1 MSMLKSSRWL
11 VGGALLALVLGRFLP
26 EASLSFVDVFLGRP
40 GDAWLLLAV
49 ALLGGWL
56 WQQSQSKSRHSLA
69 PQDGPTQR
77 QQPAAAQQRAL
88 VETLLSTHLSLEQV
102 IDRKLLEVVADTEG
116 SATSIIQEVRAL
128 YDSSHKL
135 VAYLDSS
142 GLRGSTME
150 NDISDCVA
158 FLLDLGKFVHQ
169 LPDKMKRDM
178 ESVQSVVK
186 EINDLSE
193 LVSSVQAIA
202 MQSHLLA
209 INAAIE
215 GSHAGPAGAAFRVVA
230 TEMRTLA
237 SNSSDVASRI
247 NVGLARAR
255 NVVANTMADSMSES
269 SEQLQTVSAAGDSI
283 LRLQE
288 NFEDMR
294 QFYKIRFSVITKYNE
309 DLLQEIAEVLGHIQY
324 QDVVS
329 QCIQRIRVAT
339 AQRNAFFE
347 NAVQQYG
354 QDDAELA
361 QLPPQLLAILN
372 KFVSEEDKHLH
383 SARHDDDAGS
393 EQKIELF

>member
-1 MSMLKSSRWL
+1 MNMLKSSQWF
-11 VGGALLALVLGRFLP
+11 GIGALIALALGRALP
-26 EASLSFVDVFLGRP
+26 DASMAWADTFLGRP
-40 GDAWLLLAV
+40 GDAWLLLSV
-49 ALLGGWL
+49 GLLSYWL
-56 WQQSQSKSRHSLA
+56 WLSRPSLVSFASQSRSH
-69 PQDGPTQR
+69 T
-77 QQPAAAQQRAL
+77 PAAEPQR
-88 VETLLSTHLSLEQV
+88 LLAARLLATHLSLEQA
-102 IDRKLLEVVADTEG
+102 IDLKLLEVVADTEG
-116 SATSIIQEVRAL
+116 SATSIIQEVRTL

-135 VAYLDSS
+135 VTYLDSS

-150 NDISDCVA
+150 DDISECVV
-158 FLLDLGKFVHQ
+158 FLLELGKFVRQ

-178 ESVQSVVK
+178 ASVQSVVQ
-186 EINDLSE
+186 EINDLNE

-215 GSHAGPAGAAFRVVA
+215 GSHAGPSGAAFRVVA
-230 TEMRTLA
+230 AEMRILA

-247 NVGLARAR
+247 NSGLARAR
-255 NVVANTMADSMSES
+255 NVVGNTMADSMSES

-329 QCIQRIRVAT
+329 QCIQRIRAAT

-347 NAVQQYG
+347 NAVQQDS
-354 QDDAELA
+354 QDPAELA
-361 QLPPQLLAILN
+361 QLPTGLQQILD
-372 KFVSEEDKHLH
+372 KFLSEEERHLH
-383 SARHDDDAGS
+383 SARHVDDTGS
-393 EQKIELF
+393 DQKIELF

>member
-1 MSMLKSSRWL
+1 MKMLKSSRWF
-11 VGGALLALVLGRFLP
+11 GFGALIALVLGRALP
-26 EASLSFVDVFLGRP
+26 DASTAWIDPFLGRP

-49 ALLGGWL
+49 ALLGCWL
-56 WQQSQSKSRHSLA
+56 WQSRQSLVPLASHSRSRTPAPEPQRLLTASLLA
-69 PQDGPTQR
+69 
-77 QQPAAAQQRAL
+77 
-88 VETLLSTHLSLEQV
+88 THLSLEQA
-102 IDRKLLEVVADTEG
+102 IDGKLLEVVADTEG
-116 SATSIIQEVRAL
+116 SATAIIQEVRAL

-158 FLLDLGKFVHQ
+158 FLLELGKFVHQ

-215 GSHAGPAGAAFRVVA
+215 GSHAGPSGAAFRVVA

-247 NVGLARAR
+247 NLGLARAR
-255 NVVANTMADSMSES
+255 NVVGSTMADSMSES

-294 QFYKIRFSVITKYNE
+294 QFYKIRFLVITKYNE

-347 NAVQQYG
+347 NAVQQYFK
-354 QDDAELA
+354 DPAELP
-361 QLPPQLLAILN
+361 QLPAELQQILD
-372 KFVSEEDKHLH
+372 KFLSEEEKHLH
-383 SARHDDDAGS
+383 SARHGEENGS
-393 EQKIELF
+393 DQKIELF

>member
-1 MSMLKSSRWL
+1 MKMLKSSRWF
-11 VGGALLALVLGRFLP
+11 GFGALIALVLGRALP
-26 EASLSFVDVFLGRP
+26 DASTAWVDPFLGRP
-40 GDAWLLLAV
+40 GDACLLVAV
-49 ALLGGWL
+49 ALLGCWL
-56 WQQSQSKSRHSLA
+56 WQSRQSMVPLVSHSRSRTPAPEPQRLLAASLLA
-69 PQDGPTQR
+69 
-77 QQPAAAQQRAL
+77 
-88 VETLLSTHLSLEQV
+88 THLSLEQA
-102 IDRKLLEVVADTEG
+102 IDGKLLEVVADTEG
-116 SATSIIQEVRAL
+116 SATAIIQEVRAL

-169 LPDKMKRDM
+169 LPDKMTRDM

-215 GSHAGPAGAAFRVVA
+215 GSHAGPSGAAFRVVA

-255 NVVANTMADSMSES
+255 NVVGNTMADSMSES

-283 LRLQE
+283 ARLQE

-347 NAVQQYG
+347 NAVQQYFK
-354 QDDAELA
+354 DPAELA
-361 QLPPQLLAILN
+361 QLPAELQQILD
-372 KFVSEEDKHLH
+372 KFLSEEEKHLH
-383 SARHDDDAGS
+383 SARHGEENGS
-393 EQKIELF
+393 DQKIELF

>member
-1 MSMLKSSRWL
+1 MTMLKSSRWF
-11 VGGALLALVLGRFLP
+11 GIGALVALVLGRALP
-26 EASLSFVDVFLGRP
+26 DASMAWVDPFLGRP
-40 GDAWLLLAV
+40 GDAWLLIAL
-49 ALLGGWL
+49 ALLGCWL
-56 WQQSQSKSRHSLA
+56 WLSRPSLDPLVSQSRSH
-69 PQDGPTQR
+69 T
-77 QQPAAAQQRAL
+77 PAAEPQR
-88 VETLLSTHLSLEQV
+88 LLAANLLASHLRLEQA
-102 IDRKLLEVVADTEG
+102 IDHKLLEVVADTEG
-116 SATSIIQEVRAL
+116 SATAIIQEVRAL

-150 NDISDCVA
+150 NDISDCVD

-215 GSHAGPAGAAFRVVA
+215 GSHAGPSGAAFRVVA

-247 NVGLARAR
+247 NLGLARAR
-255 NVVANTMADSMSES
+255 NVVGNTMADSMSES

-329 QCIQRIRVAT
+329 QCIERIRVAT
-339 AQRNAFFE
+339 AERNAFFE
-347 NAVQQYG
+347 NAMQQNS
-354 QDDAELA
+354 QDPAELA
-361 QLPPQLLAILN
+361 QLPAGLQQILD
-372 KFVSEEDKHLH
+372 KFLVEEEKHLH
-383 SARHDDDAGS
+383 SARHGEESGS
-393 EQKIELF
+393 DLKIELF

>member
-1 MSMLKSSRWL
+1 MKMLKSSRWF
-11 VGGALLALVLGRFLP
+11 GFGALIALVLGRALP
-26 EASLSFVDVFLGRP
+26 DASTAWVDPFLGRP

-49 ALLGGWL
+49 ALLGCWL
-56 WQQSQSKSRHSLA
+56 WPSRQSMVPLASHSRSRTPAPEPQRLLAASLLA
-69 PQDGPTQR
+69 
-77 QQPAAAQQRAL
+77 
-88 VETLLSTHLSLEQV
+88 THLSLEQA
-102 IDRKLLEVVADTEG
+102 IDGKLLEVVADTEG
-116 SATSIIQEVRAL
+116 SATAIIQEVRAL

-169 LPDKMKRDM
+169 LPDKMTRDM

-215 GSHAGPAGAAFRVVA
+215 GSHAGPSGAAFRVVA

-255 NVVANTMADSMSES
+255 NVVGNTMADSMSES

-283 LRLQE
+283 ARLQE

-347 NAVQQYG
+347 NAVQQYFK
-354 QDDAELA
+354 DPAELA
-361 QLPPQLLAILN
+361 QLPAELQQILD
-372 KFVSEEDKHLH
+372 KFLSEEEKHLH
-383 SARHDDDAGS
+383 SARHGEENGS
-393 EQKIELF
+393 DQKIELF